1 MRTYRTN
8 YKLKFSQNPILSPG
22 RLYKNAEDALQTVL
36 EEKRV
41 EQIGRLFPVL
51 DRANVYKAA
60 TSAQAAC
67 RRRHQRPLL
76 NYLIIPAA
84 VWSSHENHEDLH
96 VRNFDSSVQ

>member
-60 TSAQAAC
+60 C

-84 VWSSHENHEDLH
+84 VWSSHEKHEDLH